1 VKKCCLPITLVLAL
15 AFACPVRAAD
25 ARATNQPLVILT
37 EVGREDEED
46 AAFFSSVRAL
56 AAEIGI
62 GVSTHKVPSFEAV
75 RDTLLAEAQQKTK
88 LFLVAWIRREKG
100 IREIYLFDPWK
111 NQLRT
116 RTVEAGESATAN
128 AETLALILRAELL
141 ASLSEPPPPPPPQ
154 PPPQPPPPPL
164 PQPPR
169 PDLRWALAVSYVA
182 GTFLRDQRAQQ
193 GIGLGLAHRWSRLYL
208 GAHYA
213 FLSGQDVHTE
223 DVTLTVRRHPFDLNV
238 GYLSPEHH
246 ALRFAAE
253 AFLSGDS
260 VSRHTSFA
268 ATPLLAQPDDRRF
281 VVSAGLR
288 GRAEVR
294 ILRNLTVHFAL
305 GTEAPLNPHD
315 FQIMRGTTSTTVAR
329 LSPFRIIGEA
339 GVNLLA
345 F

>member
-1 VKKCCLPITLVLAL
+1 MRT
-15 AFACPVRAAD
+15 AD

-37 EVGREDEED
+37 EEGREDEED

-88 LFLVAWIRREKG
+88 LFLVAWILREKG

-111 NQLRT
+111 NQLHT
-116 RTVEAGESATAN
+116 RTVEAGTSATAN

-154 PPPQPPPPPL
+154 PPPPPP

-169 PDLRWALAVSYVA
+169 PDPRWALAVSYVA
-182 GTFLRDQRAQQ
+182 GTFLRDQGAQQ
-193 GIGLGLAHRWSRLYL
+193 GLGLELAHRWSRLYV

-223 DVTLTVRRHPFDLNV
+223 DVTLTVRRYPFDLNV
-238 GYLSPEHH
+238 GYISPEHTL
-246 ALRFAAE
+246 LRFAAE

-260 VSRHTSFA
+260 VSRHTSLA

-281 VVSAGLR
+281 VVGAGLR

-294 ILRNLTVHFAL
+294 ILRNLTLHFAL

-315 FQIMRGTTSTTVAR
+315 FQILRDTTSTTVAR
-329 LSPFRIIGEA
+329 LMPVCVSGEA
-339 GVNLLA
+339 GVTILA

>member
-1 VKKCCLPITLVLAL
+1 MLALAL
-15 AFACPVRAAD
+15 AFTHPVRAD
-25 ARATNQPLVILT
+25 GARATNQPLVILT
-37 EVGREDEED
+37 EEGRGDEED

-62 GVSTHKVPSFEAV
+62 GVSTHEIPSFEAM

-111 NQLRT
+111 DQLRT
-116 RTVEAGESATAN
+116 RKVEAGTSATAN

-141 ASLSEPPPPPPPQ
+141 AYLSPPLPPPPPT
-154 PPPQPPPPPL
+154 PPPPPL

-169 PDLRWALAVSYVA
+169 QDPRWALAVSYVV
-182 GTFLRDQRAQQ
+182 GTFLRDQGAQQ
-193 GIGLGLAHRWSRLYL
+193 GMGLNLAHRWSRLYV

-223 DVTLTVRRHPFDLNV
+223 DVTLAVHRYPFDLNM

-246 ALRFAAE
+246 LLRLAAE
-253 AFLSGDS
+253 AFLSGNS
-260 VSRHTSFA
+260 VLRHTSFA

-281 VVSAGLR
+281 IMGVGLR

-294 ILRNLTVHFAL
+294 ILRNITVHLTL

-315 FQIMRGTTSTTVAR
+315 FQIVHGTTSTTVAR
-329 LSPFRIIGEA
+329 LSSFCVSGEA
-339 GVNLLA
+339 GVDILA